1 MVGGNGKTSDALA
14 RGTEQLE
21 LSVETRETD
30 QRSDGRRHRRAVAA
44 AHRRA
49 KLKQPPRKIDCLDPA
64 SPIPLRGGFSRRR
77 LSADEL
83 SP

>member
-21 LSVETRETD
+21 LLLETRETD
-30 QRSDGRRHRRAVAA
+30 QRSGRRRHRRPIAA

-49 KLKQPPRKIDCLDPA
+49 KLKLPPRKIDCLDPA
-64 SPIPLRGGFSRRR
+64 SHIPLRGGFSRRT